1 MIRCGASLLLIGTL
15 APLLAEAET
24 GSDICV
30 GVKIG
35 NESVDPLK
43 CLNARLQAKVTT
55 ERKQT
60 AETGSLL
67 GTAVNQAPTADNLYN
82 DTAARERLGDNF
94 GKSPYPERPERS
106 FPSPL
111 TNGR

>member
-1 MIRCGASLLLIGTL
+1 MLIGAL
-15 APLLAEAET
+15 APFLAQADT

-35 NESVDPLK
+35 NEAVDPLK
-43 CLNARLQAKVTT
+43 CLNARLQAKVST

-60 AETGSLL
+60 EQTGSLL
-67 GTAVNQAPTADNLYN
+67 GSAASQPPTADNLYN
-82 DTAARERLGDNF
+82 DTATRERLGDNY
-94 GKSPYPERPERS
+94 GKSPYPERPVRS

-111 TNGR
+111 TNEK